1 MLLLNKRTQAW
12 CKYLIQNLLEL
23 LVGTSVRL
31 VFSWIKLVTDDWF
44 STSFSDFKDLAV
56 VDDCSENLSVSNW
69 ILKSVH
75 VKYLFD

>member
-31 VFSWIKLVTDDWF
+31 VSSWTKLLRDDWF
-44 STSFSDFKDLAV
+44 LTSFSDFTDAV
-56 VDDCSENLSVSNW
+56 VDDCSENLSDW
-69 ILKSVH
+69 LLKSVT
-75 VKYLFD
+75 KDFLFE